1 MSDSLIWFIAF
12 VVLFSL
18 EMVAPGVIVI
28 FFAFGA
34 LIVALLEL
42 FLDMPFVWESSVFAV
57 SSLLSL
63 SVLRNKFKDALKK
76 RKQNLLSTDDYVGKS
91 VEVVGEIKDGNS
103 GLVELHGTNWK
114 AISEDNL
121 EIGDKAIVI
130 ERDNITLKVAKVD
143 FN

>member
-42 FLDMPFVWESSVFAV
+42 FFDMPFVWESSVFAV

-76 RKQNLLSTDDYVGKS
+76 RKQNLLSTDDYVGKR

-103 GLVELHGTNWK
+103 GLVELHGTIWK